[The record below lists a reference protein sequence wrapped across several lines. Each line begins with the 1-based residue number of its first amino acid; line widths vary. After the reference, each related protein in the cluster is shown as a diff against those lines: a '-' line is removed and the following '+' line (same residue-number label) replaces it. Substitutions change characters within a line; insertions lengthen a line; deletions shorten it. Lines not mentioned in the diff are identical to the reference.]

1 MVWHQTDLNKESVQ
15 SHQSWDNQEEI
26 SENMAKPLQFSV
38 GVRLYCD
45 IRVDA
50 SDLDSFPEIFTLIFR
65 CVFKSS
71 FILYVKV

>member
-38 GVRLYCD
+38 KLLQVCG
-45 IRVDA
+45 
-50 SDLDSFPEIFTLIFR
+50 
-65 CVFKSS
+65 
-71 FILYVKV
+71 FIETSEWMHQI